1 MIEQFHFLRPA
12 WLLLLLPWLWV
23 LWRLRRD
30 FAAGSGWRRVV
41 DERLLPF
48 VLSNSGRAET
58 RWTRRLLGTA
68 TLCMILA
75 LAGPTWERVP
85 QPVYHNQ
92 AALVILLDLSRSMD
106 AADLRPSRLARA
118 RLKIADILRQRVEG
132 QTALAVYAADAF
144 TVTPLTDDVETV
156 LALLPGLDSSLMP
169 AQGSRADRALAL
181 AFELFDGG
189 GIQRG
194 DVLLISDGL
203 GDLELVEISRL
214 LQQQSQHRLSVLA
227 VGTSYGGP
235 VPLPGGGFL
244 QRADGSVL
252 VSTLNES
259 PLRTAARE
267 GGGVYAVITNNDI
280 DINTLGYLLES
291 RLDEREARETDR
303 YTEQWRELGP
313 WLLLLALPLAALA
326 FRRGALLLLPLCL
339 LLVTPRADALDWNS
353 WWRNDDQR
361 ALQRFER
368 EQFGDAAEL
377 FREPNWRGGAQYR
390 AGDYAAALES
400 WQQRDDA
407 IAAYNRG
414 NALAALGRYEDA
426 IEAYD
431 ELLRRDP
438 THADA
443 RYNKQQIEDWLR
455 RQREQQQQQQQQ
467 QAGQQQGDGQQ
478 QQGQGQSSS
487 APESAAEAGQ
497 AQDETGGEPQ
507 PQPGG
512 ESASDQARAEA
523 EATAEQQS
531 AESADEAGEQP
542 AGALADLDR
551 QMSQQATEQWLRKIP
566 DDPGGL
572 LRRKF
577 LYQYRERGGVSRE
590 DEPW

>member
-48 VLSNSGRAET
+48 VLSDSGRVET

-181 AFELFDGG
+181 AFELFDGS

-203 GDLELVEISRL
+203 GDLELVEVSRL
-214 LQQQSQHRLSVLA
+214 LQQQPQHRLSVLA

-259 PLRTAARE
+259 PLRAAARE

-303 YTEQWRELGP
+303 YTERWRELGP

-339 LLVTPRADALDWNS
+339 LLVAPEADALDWDG

-400 WQQRDDA
+400 WQQRDDV

-455 RQREQQQQQQQQ
+455 RQQQQQQQQQ

-487 APESAAEAGQ
+487 APESAAETGQ
-497 AQDETGGEPQ
+497 AQNQTGGEPQ
-507 PQPGG
+507 PQPGD
-512 ESASDQARAEA
+512 EPASDQSRAEA
-523 EATAEQQS
+523 EASGEQQS
-531 AESADEAGEQP
+531 AEPAGEAGEQP

-551 QMSQQATEQWLRKIP
+551 QMSEQATEQWLRKIP

>member
-23 LWRLRRD
+23 LWQLRRNI
-30 FAAGSGWRRVV
+30 AASSGWRRVV
-41 DERLLPF
+41 DAQLLPF
-48 VLSNSGRAET
+48 VLSDADQVET
-58 RWTRRLLGTA
+58 RWTRRLLA
-68 TLCMILA
+68 TVALCAILA

-92 AALVILLDLSRSMD
+92 AAMVILLDLSRSMN

-181 AFELFDGG
+181 AFELFAGG
-189 GIQRG
+189 GIERG

-203 GDLELVEISRL
+203 GDLEQAEINRL
-214 LQQQSQHRLSVLA
+214 LQQSPQHRLSVLA

-235 VPLPGGGFL
+235 VPLAGGGFL

-252 VSTLNES
+252 VSALNES
-259 PLRTAARE
+259 PLRAVSRE
-267 GGGVYAVITNNDI
+267 GGGVYALITNNDI

-291 RLDEREARETDR
+291 RFDEREARASDR
-303 YTEQWRELGP
+303 VTERWRELGP

-326 FRRGALLLLPLCL
+326 FRRGALLLVPLCL
-339 LLVTPRADALDWNS
+339 LLVPPQADAFDWVG

-361 ALQRFER
+361 AL
-368 EQFGDAAEL
+368 EQYRGEQYRDAAEL

-414 NALAALGRYEDA
+414 NALAALGRYEEA
-426 IEAYD
+426 IETYD
-431 ELLRRDP
+431 ELLRHDP

-443 RYNKQQIEDWLR
+443 RHNKQQIEDWLQ
-455 RQREQQQQQQQQ
+455 RQRQQQQ
-467 QAGQQQGDGQQ
+467 QAGQQPGDGEQQ
-478 QQGQGQSSS
+478 AGQGQSSS
-487 APESAAEAGQ
+487 APNAAQ
-497 AQDETGGEPQ
+497 AQTEADGESQAQPGEESGRNEPQ
-507 PQPGG
+507 
-512 ESASDQARAEA
+512 
-523 EATAEQQS
+523 ATAGANAEQE
-531 AESADEAGEQP
+531 AAAGAADAGEEQS

-551 QMSQQATEQWLRKIP
+551 QMSEQATEQWLRKIP

-577 LYQYRERGGVSRE
+577 LYQYRERGGVSTE
-590 DEPW
+590 AEPW

>member
-507 PQPGG
+507 PQPGD
-512 ESASDQARAEA
+512 ESASEQARAEA
-523 EATAEQQS
+523 EATGEQQS
-531 AESADEAGEQP
+531 AEPADEAGEQP